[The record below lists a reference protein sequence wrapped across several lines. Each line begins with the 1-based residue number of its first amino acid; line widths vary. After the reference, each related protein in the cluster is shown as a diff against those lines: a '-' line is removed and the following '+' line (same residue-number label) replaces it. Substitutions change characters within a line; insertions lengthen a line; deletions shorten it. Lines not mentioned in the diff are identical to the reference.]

1 MTRAISRRLVLAV
14 ALIVA
19 ALAPL
24 HAADIDGKWS
34 GSIDTPMGAIP
45 IEFNFKADG
54 ATLNGSM
61 AGPDGGQIPI
71 KNGKVDGTKI
81 TFSLDLD
88 FGQGPVTIN
97 YTGVVSPGMLKMQS
111 EFMGM
116 TNDFT
121 LKKAT

>member
-71 KNGKVDGTKI
+71 KNGKVDGNKI
-81 TFSLDLD
+81 SFNVSIDFGGMSLD
-88 FGQGPVTIN
+88 FA
-97 YTGVVSPGMLKMQS
+97 YTGSVSGNTLDMS
-111 EFMGM
+111 SDFMGM
-116 TNDFT
+116 PFMFSM
-121 LKKAT
+121 KRAQ